1 MFPLTSPL
9 TSFECLGVPAT
20 SPRVLSASV
29 CSSGG
34 SDIRLG
40 FISWAMSHLSC
51 RCLHSDHGHCRPRS
65 LSKLEQTNW
74 TNWGAFSISGWCF
87 LDVVFQDFL
96 SSFRLESTW
105 GKETLWTVL
114 ILWNHWVSL
123 LFKWG
128 KNLDIAC
135 DVARTPALMVQSLWL
150 VWVFLFSWIFFV
162 IYWTQ
167 SWE

>member
-1 MFPLTSPL
+1 MYFLH
-9 TSFECLGVPAT
+9 SF
-20 SPRVLSASV
+20 VLQEDQI
-29 CSSGG
+29 
-34 SDIRLG
+34 SDLLWCRLG

-74 TNWGAFSISGWCF
+74 TNWGVFSISGWCF

-135 DVARTPALMVQSLWL
+135 DVARTPALTVQSLWL
-150 VWVFLFSWIFFV
+150 VWGFFLFSWIFCV